1 MSTIS
6 IPRVANHDNPSH
18 SPTVIDDETISNNGF
33 FPDISL
39 SEIRNAMRIDGT
51 VTNDRLKHSALNAIS
66 TVNKDLKK
74 YRMEIQAEGYADF
87 YSYQISQ
94 YDSEMLNGEPIKIY
108 LYKRAVYCLTVAN
121 LYERY
126 RGYDSTKQ
134 GNDKAEQLIDTAG
147 DLKRDYHFAVRD
159 ILGGQRMIVELV

>member
-6 IPRVANHDNPSH
+6 IPRVANHDHPSH

-33 FPDISL
+33 FPDIYL

-51 VTNDRLKHSALNAIS
+51 VTNARLKHSAIKAIQTVNRDLKTYRLNAQ
-66 TVNKDLKK
+66 TQGKTTL
-74 YRMEIQAEGYADF
+74 AEC
-87 YSYQISQ
+87 
-94 YDSEMLNGEPIKIY
+94 SEEMIDGESEVVY
-108 LYKRAVYCLTVAN
+108 LYKRAVFCLTVAN

-126 RGYDSTKQ
+126 RSYDSTKQ

-159 ILGGQRMIVELV
+159 ILGGNRMIAELV

>member
-6 IPRVANHDNPSH
+6 IPRVVNHDNPSH
-18 SPTVIDDETISNNGF
+18 SPTVIDDAIISNNGF
-33 FPDISL
+33 FPNITL

-51 VTNDRLKHSALNAIS
+51 VTNDRLLHSALEAIQ
-66 TVNKDLKK
+66 TVNRDLKT
-74 YRMEIQAEGYADF
+74 YRLTAQKDNINTLAESD
-87 YSYQISQ
+87 
-94 YDSEMLNGEPIKIY
+94 DETLNGESEKVY
-108 LYKRAVYCLTVAN
+108 LYKRAVYCLTAAN

-126 RGYDSTKQ
+126 RNFDSTKQ

-159 ILGGQRMIVELV
+159 ILGGNRMIVELV